1 MRTDTDAY
9 CDTYGD
15 ADGNSYSDTHADF
28 NAYSHADGD
37 TYTDGDA
44 DSGNADSDANLPAGR
59 TDNNTLRLE

>member
-1 MRTDTDAY
+1 LRHAN
-9 CDTYGD
+9 CHANGD
-15 ADGNSYSDTHADF
+15 SYSDTHADF